1 MTGIEDPAPPPST
14 QTADEAEPRDD
25 LEHWLSDIRT
35 DVAANPSDWIDG
47 EDPTGEAADP
57 LPPPLEKPETGGS
70 EPGAGDPAPR
80 AVGRH
85 RSPD

>member
-14 QTADEAEPRDD
+14 PPAGAAEPRDD

-47 EDPTGEAADP
+47 EDPAGAAVETTA
-57 LPPPLEKPETGGS
+57 PPPGQPETGAP
-70 EPGAGDPAPR
+70 EPR

-85 RSPD
+85 RSAD

>member
-1 MTGIEDPAPPPST
+1 MTGIEDPAAPPST
-14 QTADEAEPRDD
+14 PAAGAAEPRDD
-25 LEHWLSDIRT
+25 LEFWLSDIRT

-47 EDPTGEAADP
+47 EDPAGEAADP
-57 LPPPLEKPETGGS
+57 APLPLGQPETGAA
-70 EPGAGDPAPR
+70 EPR

>member
-1 MTGIEDPAPPPST
+1 MTGIEDPAPPPGT
-14 QTADEAEPRDD
+14 PEAGAAEPRDD

-47 EDPTGEAADP
+47 EDPAGGAADP
-57 LPPPLEKPETGGS
+57 TALPLDQPETGAS
-70 EPGAGDPAPR
+70 EPR

-85 RSPD
+85 RSAD

>member
-1 MTGIEDPAPPPST
+1 MTGMEDPAPPPST
-14 QTADEAEPRDD
+14 PAAGAAEPRDD
-25 LEHWLSDIRT
+25 LEYWLSDIRT

-57 LPPPLEKPETGGS
+57 TPLPLDRPETGGS
-70 EPGAGDPAPR
+70 EPR
-80 AVGRH
+80 TVGRH